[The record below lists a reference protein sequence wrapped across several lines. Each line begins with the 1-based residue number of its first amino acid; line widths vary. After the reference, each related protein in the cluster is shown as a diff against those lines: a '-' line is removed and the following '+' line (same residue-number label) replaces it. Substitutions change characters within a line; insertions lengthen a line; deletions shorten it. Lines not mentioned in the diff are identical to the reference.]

1 MKKNEKLTPKQK
13 LFCLE
18 YLKTFNAT
26 DSYKKVYW
34 VSQKSA
40 EALWPK
46 LLGNIRVSEFIKDK
60 SQQKMEKE
68 ETWVEYVIRN
78 LKEIIEIWMGRQA
91 IELKGKEQKIYDLKN
106 VNSALEKL
114 WKYHKMYTDK
124 IEQDATVQ
132 IQIVSY
138 KDKEEWK

>member
-1 MKKNEKLTPKQK
+1 MKEELTQKQK
-13 LFCLE
+13 MFCLE

-26 DSYKKVYW
+26 ASYKKVYW

-46 LLGNIRVSEFIKDK
+46 LLGNVRVAEYLADK
-60 SQQKMEKE
+60 AKEKVE
-68 ETWVEYVIRN
+68 KADAGIEYVVEN
-78 LKEIIEIWMGRQA
+78 LKQIVEIWMWRQA
-91 IELKGKEQKIYDLKN
+91 VMKDGQEKEILDLSN

-124 IEQDATVQ
+124 VEQSGDLN
-132 IQIVSY
+132 INIVSY
-138 KDKEEWK
+138 KKWQN

>member
-1 MKKNEKLTPKQK
+1 MKKDWLTPKQK

-18 YLKTFNAT
+18 YLKSFNAT
-26 DSYKKVYW
+26 DAYRKAYW
-34 VSQKSA
+34 WSDKSA
-40 EALWPK
+40 WELASR
-46 LLGNIRVSEFIKDK
+46 LLKNVKVSEFLQEKT
-60 SQQKMEKE
+60 QKKIEKE

-78 LKEIIEIWMGRQA
+78 LKEIIEIWMGREE
-91 IELKGKEQKIYDLKN
+91 IELKGNKQKIYDLKN

-124 IEQDATVQ
+124 VEQDATVQ

>member
-1 MKKNEKLTPKQK
+1 MRNKDWLTKKQE

-26 DSYKKVYW
+26 ASYKKVYW

-46 LLGNIRVSEFIKDK
+46 LLGNVRIAEYLSAKA
-60 SQQKMEKE
+60 QKKVEKLDV
-68 ETWVEYVIRN
+68 WIDYVLEN
-78 LKEIIEIWMGRQA
+78 LKNVVEIWSWRK
-91 IELKGKEQKIYDLKN
+91 IVELEEWHGKKVLDLSN

-114 WKYHKMYTDK
+114 GKYNKMYVDK
-124 IEQDATVQ
+124 VEAEWNLNINV
-132 IQIVSY
+132 ISY
-138 KDKEEWK
+138 KDEE

>member
-1 MKKNEKLTPKQK
+1 MKEGLTQKQK
-13 LFCLE
+13 MFCLE

-26 DSYKKVYW
+26 ASYKKVYW

-46 LLGNIRVSEFIKDK
+46 LLGNVRVSEYLSAKA
-60 SQQKMEKE
+60 QKKVEKADL
-68 ETWVEYVIRN
+68 WIDYVLNTLNEVIQ
-78 LKEIIEIWMGRQA
+78 IWMWKQEV
-91 IELKGKEQKIYDLKN
+91 ELEDWKPKKVLDLSN

-124 IEQDATVQ
+124 VEQSGDLN
-132 IQIVSY
+132 INIVSY
-138 KDKEEWK
+138 KKWQN

>member
-1 MKKNEKLTPKQK
+1 MKNKDWLTKKQE

-26 DSYKKVYW
+26 ASYKKVYW

-46 LLGNIRVSEFIKDK
+46 LLGNVRIAEYLSAKA
-60 SQQKMEKE
+60 QKKVEKLDV
-68 ETWVEYVIRN
+68 WIDYVLEN
-78 LKEIIEIWMGRQA
+78 LKNVVEIWSWRKTV
-91 IELKGKEQKIYDLKN
+91 ELEEWKEKKVLDLSN

-114 WKYHKMYTDK
+114 GKYNKMYVDK
-124 IEQDATVQ
+124 VEAEWNLNINV
-132 IQIVSY
+132 ISY
-138 KDKEEWK
+138 KDEE

>member
-1 MKKNEKLTPKQK
+1 
-13 LFCLE
+13 
-18 YLKTFNAT
+18 
-26 DSYKKVYW
+26 
-34 VSQKSA
+34 
-40 EALWPK
+40 
-46 LLGNIRVSEFIKDK
+46 
-60 SQQKMEKE
+60 MEKE

>member
-1 MKKNEKLTPKQK
+1 MKEGLTQKQK
-13 LFCLE
+13 MFCLE

-26 DSYKKVYW
+26 ASYKKVYW

-46 LLGNIRVSEFIKDK
+46 LLGNIRVSEYLSGKA
-60 SQQKMEKE
+60 QKKVEKADL
-68 ETWVEYVIRN
+68 WIDYVLNTLNEVIQ
-78 LKEIIEIWMGRQA
+78 IWMWKQEV
-91 IELKGKEQKIYDLKN
+91 ELEDWKPKKVLDLSN

-124 IEQDATVQ
+124 VEQSGDLN
-132 IQIVSY
+132 INIVSY
-138 KDKEEWK
+138 KKWQN